1 MYFKIKLAGR
11 VFGIT
16 CQFEEVYAYCRDYV
30 VKDSSDWHFREDAAD
45 IEIVITAEDI
55 LREKSIETLVV
66 LRKIADIM
74 PAYQCFLMH
83 GTVVSWRGNGYMFTA
98 PSGTGKSTHAALWK
112 KYLEND
118 VEIIN
123 GDKPFIRVENSGRA
137 QKSADT
143 QVYAYGSPWAGKE
156 HWQKNTRVPLKGLCF
171 LQRGKTNTI
180 RKIQPTEAMPM
191 LMPQVYCTNQP
202 TMAAKVLDML
212 DVVFDEV
219 PMYVLTCDMSEEAVR
234 CSFEGM
240 VDMELRRK
248 NDGV

>member
-1 MYFKIKLAGR
+1 
-11 VFGIT
+11 
-16 CQFEEVYAYCRDYV
+16 
-30 VKDSSDWHFREDAAD
+30 
-45 IEIVITAEDI
+45 
-55 LREKSIETLVV
+55 
-66 LRKIADIM
+66 
-74 PAYQCFLMH
+74 
-83 GTVVSWRGNGYMFTA
+83 MFTA

-112 KYLEND
+112 KYLGDD

-123 GDKPFIRVENSGRA
+123 GDKPFIRVENSGKA
-137 QKSADT
+137 QKPTDT

-156 HWQKNTRVPLKGLCF
+156 HWQKNIRVPLKGICF
-171 LQRGKTNTI
+171 LQREKTNTI
-180 RKIQPTEAMPM
+180 RKIQPTEAMPL

-202 TMAAKVLDML
+202 MMAAKVLDML

-248 NDGV
+248 NHGV